1 MPVRTKHAWL
11 LPMATLGLMAGILL
25 GRGASSWHMAAA
37 GLAASLVCMLLCRGR
52 QRTVGAVLT
61 ALFLG
66 AVLSWAAYNPALPAE
81 GKHLI
86 TGVVTQEMHVS
97 PDGHVQSI
105 LRDMT
110 VDGEKQHGGAYWTF
124 YIDPEE
130 TLPEALIPGARIA
143 VAAEVYHPSGEEN
156 PGGFSFQ
163 EYLLQRDMQFGVYG
177 ADEMTFVSGGFSLQ
191 GTMAYARYIL
201 THRLIGVM
209 GEEAGGYAAAMLLG
223 ERSYMPGTESEAFSK
238 LGIAHI
244 LSISGYHV
252 GVLSALL
259 ALMVR
264 PLRLR
269 RSHALL
275 LRGGVLL
282 GYCLLTG
289 GNAPVIR
296 AALLAVLWE
305 LGRVRHRQ
313 SLALHTLCCAA
324 AVQLL
329 FSPALLTSASFQ
341 LTYSA
346 MVGLLLLR
354 PGIARLVHTDRP
366 LPSKLWEALS
376 ACIAAQIGILPAE
389 LYWFGNLPVWALLA
403 NLLIIPL
410 FTGLL
415 LIYWATLLLLWLPG
429 VREALGWLSALAT
442 QVLMSGIRPLGEI
455 EGAYLWTRQPDPIVL
470 LGWVLLGL
478 GLTAL
483 PPRRYAH
490 RQRVL
495 ALVGALLFLTVL
507 LPLPN
512 TETTY
517 IQFSVG
523 EADAALLHDRDT
535 VVVIDT
541 GDDGQALSGYLRQR
555 NLTVDALIITHLH
568 SDHALGIGDLI
579 ADSVAVRRC
588 YLPADAFVS
597 SIDPGMEELLTTL
610 AETGTEICPLSRGD
624 VLALPSGTLTVLWPV
639 EGRTRPMQDA
649 NHASLVLLAELRGT
663 TMLLTGD
670 LTGTYEHYAAVP
682 ADVLKAA
689 HHGSMSSTSADFL
702 AAVHPQIIL
711 QSCGTD
717 LRETLFISRAG
728 DIPVYSTHSS
738 GAVTIRFDE
747 GCFRVYPFLQGK

>member
-1 MPVRTKHAWL
+1 MPVRTAHPWL
-11 LPMATLGLMAGILL
+11 MPMATLGLMAGILL
-25 GRGASSWHMAAA
+25 GRGASTWHMAAA
-37 GLAASLVCMLLCRGR
+37 GLAVSLACVLVCRGR
-52 QRTVGAVLT
+52 YRTVGAVLT

-66 AVLSWAAYNPALPAE
+66 AVLSWAAYHPALPVE
-81 GKHLI
+81 GEHI
-86 TGVVTQEMHVS
+86 VTGVVVQEVHQEA
-97 PDGHVQSI
+97 DHVQSV
-105 LRDMT
+105 LRDVT
-110 VDGEKQHGGAYWTF
+110 VDGHPWHGGAYWT
-124 YIDPEE
+124 YYTDPEE
-130 TLPEALIPGARIA
+130 PLPEELIPGARIA
-143 VAAEVYHPSGEEN
+143 IVAEVYHPSGEEN

-163 EYLLQRDMQFGVYG
+163 EYLLQRDVQFGVYG
-177 ADEMTFVSGGFSLQ
+177 ADEMTFVGGGFSLH
-191 GTMAYARYIL
+191 GTMAHIRHVL
-201 THRLIGVM
+201 THRLIDVM

-223 ERSYMPGTESEAFSK
+223 ERDYLPDSELEAFSR
-238 LGIAHI
+238 LGITHI

-252 GVLSALL
+252 GVLSVML
-259 ALMVR
+259 ALMLR

-275 LRGGVLL
+275 LRGGVLFL
-282 GYCLLTG
+282 YCLLTG
-289 GNAPVIR
+289 GHAPVIR

-313 SLALHTLCCAA
+313 NLALHTLCCAA
-324 AVQLL
+324 SVQLI

-354 PGIARLVHTDRP
+354 PGIERLVHTDRP
-366 LPSKLWEALS
+366 ILHRVWTALS

-389 LYWFGNLPVWALLA
+389 LYWFGSLPVWALLA

-415 LIYWATLLLLWLPG
+415 LVYWLTLLLLWLPG
-429 VREALGWLSALAT
+429 VREALGWLSAVAT
-442 QVLMSGIRPLGEI
+442 RVLMNGIRPLGEI
-455 EGAYLWTRQPDPIVL
+455 GGAYLWTRQPDPIVL
-470 LGWVLLGL
+470 LGWLLLCL

-495 ALVGALLFLTVL
+495 ALTGALLCLTVL

-512 TETTY
+512 IETTY

-523 EADAALLHDRDT
+523 EADAALLHDRDA

-541 GDDGQALSGYLRQR
+541 GEDGQALSGYLRRQ

-568 SDHALGIGDLI
+568 SDHAGGIAGLIGDG
-579 ADSVAVRRC
+579 VAVRRC
-588 YLPADAFVS
+588 YLPADALVP
-597 SIDPGMEELLTTL
+597 SIDPEVLLYLSML
-610 AETGTEICPLSRGD
+610 AQTGTEFRSLSRGD
-624 VLALPSGTLTVLWPV
+624 VLDLPSGSLTVLWPE

-649 NHASLVLLAELRGT
+649 NHSCLVLLAELRGT

-689 HHGSMSSTSADFL
+689 HHGSATSTSAAFL
-702 AAVHPQIIL
+702 AAVDPQVIL
-711 QSCGTD
+711 QSCGNEE
-717 LRETLFISRAG
+717 REAAFASRAG
-728 DIPVYSTHSS
+728 EIPVVSTHSS

-747 GCFRVYPFLQGK
+747 GGFRVYPFLTGE